1 MSPGRMS
8 GVTPAQHA
16 APATPFTLRTPP
28 NDWAPAIVLI
38 VTALRM
44 SSTSS
49 VFASLKPSASMASF
63 EGNGTMVTG
72 STGGSLMGT
81 PGGVVLGGGGAT
93 PTAAGTL
100 AVRAERRPTAST
112 ASTEE
117 L

>member
-1 MSPGRMS
+1 MARGSRR
-8 GVTPAQHA
+8 GVARPQHA

-72 STGGSLMGT
+72 SAGGSLMGT
-81 PGGVVLGGGGAT
+81 PGGVVLAGGGAT
-93 PTAAGTL
+93 PTAAATL
-100 AVRAERRPTAST
+100 PVRAERRPTAST